1 MSAVHEIPF
10 AELKAR
16 AQFGPVLERYNV
28 EFTRKGSD
36 KLVVRCPFHDDRTP
50 SLKIEPYR
58 GTPRFHC
65 FGCKAKGDIIDFV
78 KRIAGIRSPE
88 AAAII
93 AEACGITFPVSA
105 EHSAKRATSPVDAR
119 KTPEAGKSYP
129 LPSKGSCR
137 GSCEFRDAI

>member
-10 AELKAR
+10 TELKAR

-28 EFTRKGSD
+28 EFTRKGD
-36 KLVVRCPFHDDRTP
+36 KLVARCPFHTDHTP

-58 GTPRFHC
+58 GTLRFHC

-78 KRIAGIRSPE
+78 KRIANVRSPE

-93 AEACGITFPVSA
+93 AEACGLSFPA
-105 EHSAKRATSPVDAR
+105 EHPAGL
-119 KTPEAGKSYP
+119 TPAVRRIAAQGGDRP
-129 LPSKGSCR
+129 
-137 GSCEFRDAI
+137 A